1 MSLKRHN
8 PKGVS
13 LMGRYSH
20 AVEVPP
26 GQRLLYVSGQVGVDS
41 KGKTAAGIEKQ
52 CDLVWKNIGAIL
64 RSAGMGYADIVKIN
78 AYLTDARF
86 IGAYRSVRDKYVHDP
101 MPAST
106 LALVAGLAS
115 PDMLVEVEVVASRT

>member
-1 MSLKRHN
+1 MAVKRHN

-20 AVEVPP
+20 AVELPP
-26 GQRLLYVSGQVGVDS
+26 GQRTVYVSGQVGVDS
-41 KGKTAAGIEKQ
+41 KGKIAAGIEKQ
-52 CDLVWKNIGAIL
+52 CDLVWKNVGAVL

-78 AYLTDARF
+78 GYLTDARF

-106 LALVAGLAS
+106 LAIVTGLAS
-115 PDMLVEVEVVASRT
+115 PDMLVEVEVVASRA

>member
-1 MSLKRHN
+1 MALKRHN
-8 PKGVS
+8 PKGVA

-20 AVEVPP
+20 AVELSP
-26 GQRLLYVSGQVGVDS
+26 GQRVIYASGQVGVDS
-41 KGKTAAGIEKQ
+41 KGKIAAGIEKQ

-64 RSAGMGYADIVKIN
+64 RSAGMTYGDIVKIN
-78 AYLTDARF
+78 GYLTDARF

-106 LALVAGLAS
+106 LVLVSGLAS
-115 PDMLVEVEVVASRT
+115 PDMLVEVEVVAART

>member
-1 MSLKRHN
+1 MALKRHN
-8 PKGVS
+8 PKGVA

-20 AVEVPP
+20 AVELSP
-26 GQRLLYVSGQVGVDS
+26 GQRVIYASGQVGVDS
-41 KGKTAAGIEKQ
+41 KGKIAAGIEKQ

-64 RSAGMGYADIVKIN
+64 RSAGMTYGDIVKIN
-78 AYLTDARF
+78 GYLTDARF

-106 LALVAGLAS
+106 LVLVTGLAS
-115 PDMLVEVEVVASRT
+115 PDMLVEVEVVAART

>member
-1 MSLKRHN
+1 MSFKRHN

-20 AVEVPP
+20 AVELQP

-41 KGKTAAGIEKQ
+41 KGKIAAGIEKQ
-52 CDLVWKNIGAIL
+52 CDLVWKNVGAVL
-64 RSAGMGYADIVKIN
+64 RSAGMGYGDIVKVN

-115 PDMLVEVEVVASRT
+115 PDMLVEVEVVASRV

>member
-1 MSLKRHN
+1 MSFKRHN
-8 PKGVS
+8 PKGVA

-20 AVEVPP
+20 AVELPP

-41 KGKTAAGIEKQ
+41 KGKIAAGIEKQ

-64 RSAGMGYADIVKIN
+64 RSAGMGYGDIVKIN
-78 AYLTDARF
+78 GYLTDARY

-115 PDMLVEVEVVASRT
+115 PDMLVEVEVVASRV

>member
-1 MSLKRHN
+1 MSIKRHN
-8 PKGVS
+8 PKGVA

-20 AVEVPP
+20 AVELPP

-41 KGKTAAGIEKQ
+41 KGKIAAGIEKQ

-64 RSAGMGYADIVKIN
+64 RSAGMGYGDIVKIN
-78 AYLTDARF
+78 GYLTDARY

-115 PDMLVEVEVVASRT
+115 PDMLVEVEVVASRV

>member
-1 MSLKRHN
+1 MSIKRHN
-8 PKGVS
+8 PKGVA

-20 AVEVPP
+20 AVELPP

-41 KGKTAAGIEKQ
+41 KGKIAAGIEKQ

-64 RSAGMGYADIVKIN
+64 RSAGMGYGDIVKIN
-78 AYLTDARF
+78 GYLTDARY

-115 PDMLVEVEVVASRT
+115 PDMLVEVEVVASKV